1 MRIQGGSSNSVV
13 QIIIL
18 AKRSAPSAGLQY
30 VTPSFLAPDDG
41 ELSFAHSELSFAHS
55 ELSFAHSELS
65 FAHSELSFA
74 HSELSFAHSSH

>member
-18 AKRSAPSAGLQY
+18 AKKSAPSAGLQY

-41 ELSFAHSELSFAHS
+41 KLSSAYSELSSAHNS
-55 ELSFAHSELS
+55 LLIF
-65 FAHSELSFA
+65 F
-74 HSELSFAHSSH
+74 